1 MLARKLSIEELLVIG
16 NDAAIKGVLCSSRF
30 MELFKANASKLP
42 SLEFIVCFDKD
53 ENAQADLSSPGLKQ
67 LDFKDL
73 ANRPATGDLFQP
85 KEEDLAAIVYTSG
98 TTGVPKGV
106 MLTHGNIASNV
117 AAGLQFIDLGPH
129 DNMISVLPL
138 HHTFECTC
146 GFLAPLAAG
155 GRVTYVE
162 SLKSYQLI
170 AAMKETG
177 MTIMLAVPLLYRLF
191 FDGILREV
199 EEKGPV
205 FKFLF
210 STLYWISKFFIVV
223 IGFNL
228 GSKLFGS
235 LHRKLGGKL
244 RFWVSGGAAIDPE
257 LLKNY
262 EVLGITIIQGYGLTE
277 SSPILSACDLK
288 HNRIGS
294 AGRAL
299 PGVEVKIFDPD
310 GRGVGEIIA
319 RGPNIMQGYY
329 KRKDFTA
336 EVIKN
341 GWLHTGDVGYLDDDG
356 YLYITGRQ
364 KDVIVTGAGVNVY
377 PEEIEFVLNKIPFI
391 KESCVFGQKMRE
403 GLRQGMEQVQVVIV
417 PNYEYFETFAAQQ
430 GLTMDG
436 DLIKKTINREIAE
449 FNSHIADYKRI
460 EKVMISDADLPKT
473 TTRKIKR
480 FIVKNEWGGI

>member
-1 MLARKLSIEELLVIG
+1 
-16 NDAAIKGVLCSSRF
+16 
-30 MELFKANASKLP
+30 
-42 SLEFIVCFDKD
+42 
-53 ENAQADLSSPGLKQ
+53 
-67 LDFKDL
+67 
-73 ANRPATGDLFQP
+73 
-85 KEEDLAAIVYTSG
+85 
-98 TTGVPKGV
+98 
-106 MLTHGNIASNV
+106 
-117 AAGLQFIDLGPH
+117 
-129 DNMISVLPL
+129 
-138 HHTFECTC
+138 
-146 GFLAPLAAG
+146 
-155 GRVTYVE
+155 
-162 SLKSYQLI
+162 
-170 AAMKETG
+170 
-177 MTIMLAVPLLYRLF
+177 
-191 FDGILREV
+191 
-199 EEKGPV
+199 
-205 FKFLF
+205 
-210 STLYWISKFFIVV
+210 
-223 IGFNL
+223 
-228 GSKLFGS
+228 
-235 LHRKLGGKL
+235 
-244 RFWVSGGAAIDPE
+244 
-257 LLKNY
+257 
-262 EVLGITIIQGYGLTE
+262 VLGITIIQGYGLTE